1 MKFKF
6 KVVTPYGI
14 KFEEDIDRIQIR
26 TTSGEIGVLAN
37 HINLVTEVKISV
49 LRIHNDDTVKEFAI
63 SDGILYVKDKET
75 VLIVNSAE
83 FKEDIDFERASRAKE
98 RASLRLEK
106 KDKNLDVARAE
117 AALARALNRLSL
129 KQ

>member
-106 KDKNLDVARAE
+106 KEKNLV
-117 AALARALNRLSL
+117 
-129 KQ
+129 

>member
-106 KDKNLDVARAE
+106 KEKNLDVARAE

>member
-6 KVVTPYGI
+6 KIVTPYGI
-14 KFEEDIDRIQIR
+14 KFEDDIDRIQIR

-49 LRIHNDDTVKEFAI
+49 LRIHNDDTVNEFAI

-83 FKEDIDFERASRAKE
+83 SKEDIDFERASRAKE
-98 RASLRLEK
+98 RASSRLEK

-117 AALARALNRLSL
+117 AALARALNRLS
-129 KQ
+129 